1 MIGIV
6 AVSHSARLGEAALEL
21 ALQMVPGGG
30 VRVEVAAGAGV
41 DADGSPVLGTD
52 AVAVATAID
61 ALAEDCDGVLVLMD
75 LGSAVLSAELALE
88 LRSSDVPVRVAPAP
102 FVEGLLAAVVAA
114 ASGADLDA
122 VAAEA
127 TGALVAKSGQLGGTD
142 DADAGVAGAPAA
154 GGAGAEASG
163 GAGAEGS
170 GGDASAEDAVVRR
183 VTVRNPLGIHARPA
197 ALIAEAA
204 AGADVRLRRLPDG
217 LEASA
222 ASLTRL
228 LALGARRGTEFE
240 LIGRGPGGAEAVER
254 LVALFEDGFGEG
266 TEDADA
272 DVTGGSGESAARGG
286 AAAADPGA
294 AEGVVVDGPRA
305 TGTGEAAESVR
316 PTAGAGVT
324 AADTGTPV
332 AIEPGAVLQ
341 GRGVSPGRAA
351 APVVHVAPPLPEPA
365 ADTVVAPAE
374 REAEV
379 SAIEWAAVAVA
390 DQLRSRTARATGE
403 ARAILDASRLLASDP
418 ELVTEATELV
428 RTKGRTAARAVWETA
443 AAHERALV
451 ALGGRMAERAADI
464 RDVRDRIIAE
474 ILRVDMPGVPDRDEP
489 FVLVATDLSPADTAT
504 LDRGHCIALVTEQGG
519 PTSHTAIIARSLGLP
534 AVVGLTGALGIPEGT
549 VVLVDGERGTVT
561 VDPAETE
568 VASARAASAVVRFDG
583 RGRLADGHRVP
594 LLANVGGA
602 ADAVAAAAAHAEG
615 VGLFRTEFC
624 FLNRVEAPTIDE
636 QVEAYRGVLAAFP
649 GRKVVVRTLD
659 AGSDKP
665 LPFANA
671 DDEDNPALGV
681 RGLRIGRRN
690 PALLDDQLRALAR
703 AADAESAEVE
713 VMAPM
718 VATVDEAAAFAER
731 CHAAGLD
738 RVGIMIETPAAAL
751 LAAELFEVVD
761 FVSLGTNDLAQYTM
775 AADRLLSDL
784 GDLNDPWQPAVLR
797 LIGLVG
803 AAGRAAGKPVGVCGE
818 AGGDPALAP
827 VLVGLGVTSL
837 SMTPRSLGRVGAAL
851 DAVTAEDCGRAADA
865 ARGAATA
872 ADARDAAARTLSEA
886 AAH

>member
-21 ALQMVPGGG
+21 ALQMVQGGG

-41 DADGSPVLGTD
+41 DADGEPILGTD

-88 LRSSDVPVRVAPAP
+88 LRASDVPVRLAPAP
-102 FVEGLLAAVVAA
+102 FVEGLLAAVVSAA
-114 ASGADLDA
+114 AGGALDA
-122 VAAEA
+122 VAEEA
-127 TGALVAKSGQLGGTD
+127 SSALGAKTGQLDAAVPDSSPGASAPTSAASPDSDSDAADSAPSADGDALVRT
-142 DADAGVAGAPAA
+142 
-154 GGAGAEASG
+154 
-163 GAGAEGS
+163 
-170 GGDASAEDAVVRR
+170 VR
-183 VTVRNPLGIHARPA
+183 VRNPQGIHARPA

-217 LEASA
+217 PEASA

-228 LALGARRGTEFE
+228 LVLGARQGDE
-240 LIGRGPGGAEAVER
+240 LELSARGPEALTVLDR
-254 LVALFEDGFGEG
+254 LVGLFDDGFGEG
-266 TEDADA
+266 TEQAVA
-272 DVTGGSGESAARGG
+272 APPAPAPEESASAKPVETS
-286 AAAADPGA
+286 PGSVPIA
-294 AEGVVVDGPRA
+294 S
-305 TGTGEAAESVR
+305 GT
-316 PTAGAGVT
+316 
-324 AADTGTPV
+324 
-332 AIEPGAVLQ
+332 VLQ
-341 GRGVSPGRAA
+341 GRGVSPGRVA
-351 APVVHVAPPLPEPA
+351 APVVHLAPALPEPDA
-365 ADTVVAPAE
+365 TAVVAVAD
-374 REAEV
+374 RDAEV

-390 DQLRSRTARATGE
+390 DQLRSRTAQATGE
-403 ARAILDASRLLASDP
+403 TRAILDASRLLASDP
-418 ELVTEATELV
+418 ELVSEATALV
-428 RTKGRTAARAVWETA
+428 RAKGRTAARAVWETA
-443 AAHERALV
+443 VGHERGLA
-451 ALGGRMAERAADI
+451 ALGGRMAERVADI

-474 ILRVDMPGVPDRDEP
+474 ILQVDMPGVPERDEP
-489 FVLVATDLSPADTAT
+489 FVLVATDLAPADTAA
-504 LDRGHCIALVTEQGG
+504 LGEGRCVALVTEQGG

-534 AVVGLTGALGIPEGT
+534 AVVGVAGAVGIPVGAT
-549 VVLVDGERGTVT
+549 LLVDGGRGTVE
-561 VDPAETE
+561 VDPSDSR
-568 VASARAASAVVRFDG
+568 VAAAAAATTVVEFDG
-583 RGRLADGHRVP
+583 TGHLADGHRVA

-602 ADAVAAAAAHAEG
+602 LDAANAATSNAEG

-624 FLNRVEAPTIDE
+624 FLDRVDAPSITE
-636 QVEAYRGVLAAFP
+636 QTAAYRAVLAAFP

-681 RGLRIGRRN
+681 RGLRIARRR
-690 PALLDDQLRALAR
+690 PQLLDDQLHALAL
-703 AADAESAEVE
+703 AADAESAQVE

-718 VATVDEAAAFAER
+718 VATVEEARSFAER
-731 CHAAGLD
+731 ARAAGLD

-797 LIGLVG
+797 LIGVVG
-803 AAGRAAGKPVGVCGE
+803 DAGRAAGKPVGVCGE

-827 VLVGLGVTSL
+827 VLVGLGATSL
-837 SMTPRSLGRVGAAL
+837 SMTPRSLGRVAEAL
-851 DAVTAEDCGRAADA
+851 ADASEEECRRAAEA
-865 ARGAATA
+865 VLEAATVE
-872 ADARDAAARTLSEA
+872 DARAAAGAVLKRVGRV
-886 AAH
+886 